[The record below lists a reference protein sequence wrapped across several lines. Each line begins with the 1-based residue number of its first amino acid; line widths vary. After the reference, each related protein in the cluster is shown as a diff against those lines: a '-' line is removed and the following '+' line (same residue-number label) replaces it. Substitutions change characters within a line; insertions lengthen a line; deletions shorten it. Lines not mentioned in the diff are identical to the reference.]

1 MAKTKII
8 AHNLMRTKIRP
19 ASSDD
24 INSIVEIENST
35 NLMPWTKAQ
44 FISSMEVGHYS
55 TVLEYDKAVI
65 GFAIYSPV
73 IPESHLLNIAI
84 NPAYHRKGLGD
95 KLLKHVILQNK
106 AVGVKVITLEVR
118 VSNLIAINLYEK
130 NGFYK
135 DAIRQNYYSGPEKED
150 AILMSLKI

>member
-1 MAKTKII
+1 M
-8 AHNLMRTKIRP
+8 LMRTKIRP
-19 ASSDD
+19 ASSGD
-24 INSIVEIENST
+24 IDSIVEIENST

-55 TVLEYDKAVI
+55 TVLEYDEAII

-84 NPAYHRKGLGD
+84 DPAYHRKGLGD

-106 AVGVKVITLEVR
+106 VIGVKVITLEVR

-150 AILMSLKI
+150 ALLMSLKI

>member
-1 MAKTKII
+1 
-8 AHNLMRTKIRP
+8 MRTKIRL
-19 ASSDD
+19 ASTDD
-24 INSIVEIENST
+24 IDSIVEIENST

-44 FISSMEVGHYS
+44 FTSSMEVGHYS
-55 TVLEYDKAVI
+55 IVLEYDEAVI
-65 GFAIYSPV
+65 GFAIFSPV

-84 NPAYHRKGLGD
+84 DPAYHQKGLGD

-135 DAIRQNYYSGPEKED
+135 DAIRQNYYSGSEKED
-150 AILMSLKI
+150 ALLMSLKI

>member
-1 MAKTKII
+1 
-8 AHNLMRTKIRP
+8 MRTKIRP

-24 INSIVEIENST
+24 IDSIVEIENST

-44 FISSMEVGHYS
+44 FISSMEVGLYS
-55 TVLEYDKAVI
+55 TVLEYDEAVI
-65 GFAIYSPV
+65 GFAIFSPV

-84 NPAYHRKGLGD
+84 DPAYHKKGLGD

-135 DAIRQNYYSGPEKED
+135 DAIRLNYYSGTEKED
-150 AILMSLKI
+150 ALLMSLKI

>member
-1 MAKTKII
+1 
-8 AHNLMRTKIRP
+8 MRTKIRP
-19 ASSDD
+19 ASSGD
-24 INSIVEIENST
+24 IDSIVEIENST

-55 TVLEYDKAVI
+55 TVLEYDEAII

-84 NPAYHRKGLGD
+84 DPAYHRKGLGD
-95 KLLKHVILQNK
+95 KLLKYVILQNK
-106 AVGVKVITLEVR
+106 AVGVQVITLEVR

-150 AILMSLKI
+150 ALLMSLKI

>member
-1 MAKTKII
+1 MQA
-8 AHNLMRTKIRP
+8 KIRP

-24 INSIVEIENST
+24 IDSIVEIENST

-55 TVLEYDKAVI
+55 TVLEHGDVLI
-65 GFAIYSPV
+65 GFAIFSPV
-73 IPESHLLNIAI
+73 IPQSHLLNIAI
-84 NPAYHRKGLGD
+84 DPAHHRKGLGN
-95 KLLKHVILQNK
+95 KLLKQIILQNK
-106 AVGVKVITLEVR
+106 AIGVKVITLEVR

-130 NGFYK
+130 NGFHK

-150 AILMSLKI
+150 ALLMSLKI

>member
-1 MAKTKII
+1 
-8 AHNLMRTKIRP
+8 MRTKIRP

-24 INSIVEIENST
+24 IDSIVEIENST
-35 NLMPWTKAQ
+35 NFMPWTKAQ
-44 FISSMEVGHYS
+44 FTSSMEVGHYS

-65 GFAIYSPV
+65 GFAIFSPV

-84 NPAYHRKGLGD
+84 DPAYHQKGMGD
-95 KLLKHVILQNK
+95 KLLKHVIFQNK

-150 AILMSLKI
+150 AFLMSLKI

>member
-1 MAKTKII
+1 MQA
-8 AHNLMRTKIRP
+8 KIRP

-24 INSIVEIENST
+24 IDSIVEIENST

-55 TVLEYDKAVI
+55 TVLEHGDVLI
-65 GFAIYSPV
+65 GFAIFSPV
-73 IPESHLLNIAI
+73 IPQSHLLNIAI
-84 NPAYHRKGLGD
+84 DPAHHRKGLGN
-95 KLLKHVILQNK
+95 KLLKQIILQNK
-106 AVGVKVITLEVR
+106 AIGVKVITLEVR

-130 NGFYK
+130 NGFHK

-150 AILMSLKI
+150 ALLMSIKI

>member
-1 MAKTKII
+1 MQA
-8 AHNLMRTKIRP
+8 KIRP

-24 INSIVEIENST
+24 IDSIVEIENST

-55 TVLEYDKAVI
+55 TVLEHGDVLI
-65 GFAIYSPV
+65 GFAIFSPV

-84 NPAYHRKGLGD
+84 DPAYHRKGLGD

-150 AILMSLKI
+150 ALLMSLKI

>member
-1 MAKTKII
+1 MQ
-8 AHNLMRTKIRP
+8 TKIRP

-24 INSIVEIENST
+24 IESIVEIENST

-55 TVLEYDKAVI
+55 TVLEHAETII
-65 GFAIYSPV
+65 GFAIYSPI

-84 NPAYHRKGLGD
+84 DPPYHRKGLGD
-95 KLLKHVILQNK
+95 KLLKQVILQNK
-106 AVGVKVITLEVR
+106 AIGIKVINLEVR
-118 VSNLIAINLYEK
+118 VSNLVAINLYKK

-135 DAIRQNYYSGPEKED
+135 DAIRQDYYSKPEKED
-150 AILMSLKI
+150 ALLMSLII

>member
-1 MAKTKII
+1 
-8 AHNLMRTKIRP
+8 MRTKIRP
-19 ASSDD
+19 ASLDD
-24 INSIVEIENST
+24 IDSIVGIENST
-35 NLMPWTKAQ
+35 NLMPWTKSQ

-55 TVLEYDKAVI
+55 TVLEYDDAII

-84 NPAYHRKGLGD
+84 DPAYHRQGLGD

-118 VSNLIAINLYEK
+118 VSNLFAINLYEK

-135 DAIRQNYYSGPEKED
+135 DAIRKNYYSGPEKED
-150 AILMSLKI
+150 ALLMSLKI

>member
-1 MAKTKII
+1 
-8 AHNLMRTKIRP
+8 MRTKIRP
-19 ASSDD
+19 ASSGD
-24 INSIVEIENST
+24 IDSIVEIENST

-55 TVLEYDKAVI
+55 TVLEYDEAII

-84 NPAYHRKGLGD
+84 DPAYHRKGLGD
-95 KLLKHVILQNK
+95 KLLKYVILQNK
-106 AVGVKVITLEVR
+106 AVGVQVITLEVR

-130 NGFYK
+130 YGFSK

-150 AILMSLKI
+150 ALLMSLKI

>member
-1 MAKTKII
+1 
-8 AHNLMRTKIRP
+8 MRTKIRP
-19 ASSDD
+19 ASSED
-24 INSIVEIENST
+24 IDSIVEIENST

-44 FISSMEVGHYS
+44 FASSMEVGHYS
-55 TVLEYDKAVI
+55 TVLEYDEAII

-84 NPAYHRKGLGD
+84 DPTYHRKGLGD

-106 AVGVKVITLEVR
+106 AVGVKVIILEVR

-150 AILMSLKI
+150 ALLMSLKI

>member
-1 MAKTKII
+1 
-8 AHNLMRTKIRP
+8 MRTKIRP
-19 ASSDD
+19 ASSGD
-24 INSIVEIENST
+24 IDSIVEIENST

-65 GFAIYSPV
+65 GFAIFSPV

-84 NPAYHRKGLGD
+84 DPAYHQKGMGD

-150 AILMSLKI
+150 AFLMSLEI

>member
-1 MAKTKII
+1 MQA
-8 AHNLMRTKIRP
+8 KIRP

-24 INSIVEIENST
+24 IDSIVEIENST

-55 TVLEYDKAVI
+55 TVLEHGDVLI
-65 GFAIYSPV
+65 GFAIFSPV

-84 NPAYHRKGLGD
+84 YPAYHRKGLGN
-95 KLLKHVILQNK
+95 KLLKQIILQNK
-106 AVGVKVITLEVR
+106 AIGVKVITLEVR
-118 VSNLIAINLYEK
+118 ISNLIAINLYEK
-130 NGFYK
+130 NGFHK

-150 AILMSLKI
+150 ALLMSLKI

>member
-1 MAKTKII
+1 
-8 AHNLMRTKIRP
+8 MRTKIRL

-24 INSIVEIENST
+24 IDSIVEIENST

-44 FISSMEVGHYS
+44 FTSSMEVGHYS
-55 TVLEYDKAVI
+55 IVLEYDEAVI
-65 GFAIYSPV
+65 GFAIFSPV

-84 NPAYHRKGLGD
+84 DPAYHQKGLGD

-135 DAIRQNYYSGPEKED
+135 DAIRKNYYSGSEKED
-150 AILMSLKI
+150 ALLMSLKI

>member
-1 MAKTKII
+1 MQ
-8 AHNLMRTKIRP
+8 TKIRP

-24 INSIVEIENST
+24 IDSIVEIENST

-55 TVLEYDKAVI
+55 TVLEYDKTVI

-84 NPAYHRKGLGD
+84 DPAYHRQGLGD

-106 AVGVKVITLEVR
+106 AVGVKVITLEVL
-118 VSNLIAINLYEK
+118 SLIHI
-130 NGFYK
+130 
-135 DAIRQNYYSGPEKED
+135 
-150 AILMSLKI
+150 

>member
-1 MAKTKII
+1 MQA
-8 AHNLMRTKIRP
+8 KIRP

-24 INSIVEIENST
+24 IDSIVEIENST

-55 TVLEYDKAVI
+55 TVLEHGDVLI
-65 GFAIYSPV
+65 GFAIFSPV

-84 NPAYHRKGLGD
+84 DPAYHRKGLGN
-95 KLLKHVILQNK
+95 KLLKQIILQNK
-106 AVGVKVITLEVR
+106 AIGVKVITLEVR
-118 VSNLIAINLYEK
+118 ISNLIAINLYEK
-130 NGFYK
+130 NGFHK

-150 AILMSLKI
+150 ALLMSLKI

>member
-1 MAKTKII
+1 M
-8 AHNLMRTKIRP
+8 LMRTKIRP
-19 ASSDD
+19 ASSGD
-24 INSIVEIENST
+24 IDSIVEIENST

-55 TVLEYDKAVI
+55 TVLEYDEAII
-65 GFAIYSPV
+65 GFAIYSPI

-84 NPAYHRKGLGD
+84 DPAYHRKGLGD

-106 AVGVKVITLEVR
+106 VIGVKVITLEVR

-150 AILMSLKI
+150 ALLMSLKI